1 MADDYLSFAGGT
13 FYLNETTTKMSSNNK
28 AILRDIVLEMK
39 DVLINVTFK
48 LWDNMLV
55 YHVSV
60 TFIGLGLPWLAL
72 RLVYSYCCW
81 LASWRQVL

>member
-55 YHVSV
+55 
-60 TFIGLGLPWLAL
+60 
-72 RLVYSYCCW
+72 
-81 LASWRQVL
+81 